1 MSASDVI
8 SAWLAD
14 NPETAPSDEE
24 EARALGVLEAGM
36 DAAGALILATSP
48 LDFRYPTPSVYCN
61 APIRSRGMMLW
72 AFITQADADLL
83 ISKSR
88 RTVKKS
94 TLIRRAHDAGILPA
108 IMVILDQPANVYAKA
123 RWWSPDW
130 PEVYYDDPDMVAML
144 TAVGADVSAITA
156 PE

>member
-1 MSASDVI
+1 MSAADVI
-8 SAWLAD
+8 FAWLAA

-36 DAAGALILATSP
+36 DSAGALILAASP
-48 LDFRYPTPSVYCN
+48 LDYRHTADALYCN
-61 APIRSRGMMLW
+61 APIRSRAVMLW
-72 AFITQADADLL
+72 AFTTQADADLL

-88 RTVKKS
+88 RTVRKS
-94 TLIRRAHDAGILPA
+94 TLIRRTHDAGVLPA
-108 IMVILDQPANVYAKA
+108 IMAILDMPANVYAKA

-130 PEVYYDDPDMVAML
+130 PEVYHDDPDMVAIL
-144 TAVGADVSAITA
+144 AAIGADVEAITA